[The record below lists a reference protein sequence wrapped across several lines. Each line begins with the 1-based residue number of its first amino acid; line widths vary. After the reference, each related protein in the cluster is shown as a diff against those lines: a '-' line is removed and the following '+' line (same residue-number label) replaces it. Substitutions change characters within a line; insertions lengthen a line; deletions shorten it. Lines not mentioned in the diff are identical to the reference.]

1 MKTVQTK
8 TALIAIILSLSTIAF
23 GQTFSAQGYKRG
35 NIQWQSSA
43 DQITWTDISNANQET
58 FENTDTETEMFYRM
72 RVTDESCDPLYS
84 PVYKVGE
91 PALSPISFDQVELQ
105 DDFWSKRMKIQK
117 EVLVPIALERTEPS
131 VENLRRTANFL
142 KGIPDNL
149 PTAHR
154 FMSSDLYK
162 VLEGAAYLLK
172 KEPDAELETQMDEI
186 IQIIADAQQEDG
198 YHYEAHITGVAHLHD
213 TWGGGGMGDKPYSWV
228 LHSHELYNMGHLYEA
243 AVAYYQAT
251 GKRNLLN
258 VAIKNAKHIYHVFF
272 EGDPN
277 YNNGNPVNQAPGHQE
292 IELAL
297 IKLYRV
303 TGDSQL
309 LDLAKRFIDIR
320 GVTYKPEGNGVMSAS
335 YAQQHLPVREQ
346 TEAVGHAVRAT
357 YLYSGM
363 ADVSLLTNDKTLR
376 PALETIWNDI
386 VNTRMHI
393 TGGLGAIHGIEG
405 FGPQYELPNAN
416 AYNETCAAVGNVLFN
431 HRMFLLEKDG
441 KYMDVA
447 EVSLLNNVLAGVN
460 MEGNKFFYVNPLE
473 HDGIKPINQGVS
485 GRAEWFGT
493 ACCPTNLARLI
504 PQVSGL
510 MYAYTEDE
518 LYCSFYAGSEVNIPL
533 ASGTVNIKQETNYPF
548 DGTVNFTVGASQP
561 FSLKLRIPT
570 WARIQFVPGE
580 LYHYTDNSPET
591 WTISVNG
598 QPYDATAIEKGFVE
612 INRTW
617 SEGDKVVLSI
627 PMPVRKINA
636 SNKVEANIDRVAI
649 SRGPLVYCAEGVD
662 NEAAVHSFFVDNS
675 SEFAHTVSKENDG
688 ILSGINKITFNAKSV
703 KTEGAEETP
712 LTMIPYYAWSN
723 RGASPMMVWLP
734 EKEELVRENYS
745 AEDDFIESITAS
757 HTFSGD
763 ALSAIVDGE
772 TPISSSDNSISRWTS
787 WDQRGQ
793 DQWIEVTMSRPIDIA
808 SVEIYWYDDNGG
820 VKPPVSWNLEYEKDG
835 NWHSFSLCEG
845 NTYGVN
851 TNQYNKVRTAEVS
864 LADKLRINMK
874 PQSDACVGILEL
886 LIGQPKGVIRSV
898 TASHTYLGL
907 GDYKGDTENA
917 IIDGK
922 IPTDS
927 YDESIRRWTS
937 WQQTGQDQWV
947 EFLLTKETS
956 IQSLAVYWYDDNGGV
971 LVPAS
976 WNLQYKT
983 GNQWVEFPLYTTDY
997 YSVDKNKFNLVH
1009 PGEPITTKNIRMN
1022 IKPKDNAAV
1031 GILEVMIEET
1041 E

>member
-1 MKTVQTK
+1 MRIRQTK
-8 TALIAIILSLSTIAF
+8 IAGIAVALSLSTLSF
-23 GQTFSAQGYKRG
+23 GQS
-35 NIQWQSSA
+35 
-43 DQITWTDISNANQET
+43 
-58 FENTDTETEMFYRM
+58 
-72 RVTDESCDPLYS
+72 
-84 PVYKVGE
+84 
-91 PALSPISFDQVELQ
+91 ALSPLSFDQVELQ
-105 DDFWSKRMKIQK
+105 DNFWSKRMKIQK
-117 EVLVPIALERTEPS
+117 EVLVPIALERTKPS
-131 VENLRRTANFL
+131 VENLKRTANFL
-142 KGIPDNL
+142 KGIPDEL

-154 FMSSDLYK
+154 FISSDLYK

-172 KEPDAELETQMDEI
+172 KEPDAKLEKQMDEI
-186 IQIIADAQQEDG
+186 IQIIADAQQKDG
-198 YHYEAHITGVAHLHD
+198 YHYESHIANVWMHHD
-213 TWGGGGMGDKPYSWV
+213 VWGGAGMGDKPYSWV
-228 LHSHELYNMGHLYEA
+228 IHSHELYNMGHLYEA

-251 GKRNLLN
+251 GKRNLLD
-258 VAIKNAKHIYHVFF
+258 VAVKNAKHIYHVFF

-277 YNNGNPVNQAPGHQE
+277 YNDGKPVNQAPGHQE

-303 TGDSQL
+303 TGDAQL
-309 LDLAKRFIDIR
+309 LDMAKRFIDIR
-320 GVTYKPEGNGVMSAS
+320 GVTYQPEGSGVMEAS

-363 ADVSLLTNDKTLR
+363 ADVSLLTNDNTLR
-376 PALETIWNDI
+376 PALETIWEDI

-510 MYAYTEDE
+510 MYAYTENE

-533 ASGTVNIKQETNYPF
+533 ASGTVNIKQKTNYPF
-548 DGTVNFTVGASQP
+548 DETVTFTVGASHS

-570 WARIQFVPGE
+570 WARNQFVPGE
-580 LYHYTDNSPET
+580 LYHYTDHSPET
-591 WTISVNG
+591 WTISING
-598 QPYDATAIEKGFVE
+598 KPYNTAVIDKGFVS
-612 INRTW
+612 ISRKW

-636 SNKVEANIDRVAI
+636 SNKVEANIDRIAI

-662 NEAAVHSFFVDNS
+662 NEAAVHSFFVDGS
-675 SEFAHTVSKENDG
+675 QKFAHTVAKETDG
-688 ILSGINKITFNAKSV
+688 ILSGINTITFNAKSV
-703 KTEGAEETP
+703 KSEGIEETP
-712 LTMIPYYAWSN
+712 LVMIPYYAWNN
-723 RGASPMMVWLP
+723 RGTSPMMVWMP

-745 AEDDFIESITAS
+745 AKNDFIKSLTAS
-757 HTFSGD
+757 HTFGED
-763 ALSAIVDGE
+763 ALHAIIDGQ
-772 TPISSSDNSISRWTS
+772 TPESSFDDSIGRWTS
-787 WDQRGQ
+787 W
-793 DQWIEVTMSRPIDIA
+793 P
-808 SVEIYWYDDNGG
+808 
-820 VKPPVSWNLEYEKDG
+820 
-835 NWHSFSLCEG
+835 
-845 NTYGVN
+845 
-851 TNQYNKVRTAEVS
+851 
-864 LADKLRINMK
+864 
-874 PQSDACVGILEL
+874 
-886 LIGQPKGVIRSV
+886 
-898 TASHTYLGL
+898 
-907 GDYKGDTENA
+907 
-917 IIDGK
+917 
-922 IPTDS
+922 
-927 YDESIRRWTS
+927 
-937 WQQTGQDQWV
+937 QTGQDQWV
-947 EFLLTKETS
+947 EFSLTKEIS
-956 IQSLAVYWYDDNGGV
+956 MQSLAVYWYDDNGGV
-971 LVPAS
+971 QVPVS
-976 WNLQYKT
+976 WNLQYKA
-983 GNQWVEFPLYTTDY
+983 GNQWVDFPLYTTDY

-1009 PGEPITTKNIRMN
+1009 PGEPITTKYIRMN
-1022 IKPKDNAAV
+1022 IKPKNNAAV